1 MPTFQ
6 KNRVRD
12 ANPYS
17 GSIDPPP
24 YQRALSSELSLPSFR
39 GNNTYQEALSNI
51 LHSRYSSTDRNSIP
65 KYEHLDSVP
74 SPNITIKS
82 GNMRF
87 MIPPRK
93 HPFTPTDT
101 TPTSSRVP
109 RNASSRVTFDS
120 SSHDL
125 DSPLESGRDYFC
137 GATYEEEP
145 SGPSYNLYPLKEW
158 IETSGNQDPSSSDF
172 VHHTLP
178 DSQVSQELS
187 VTSKGRHQHGH
198 SLEPK
203 VRTVAELAKSSAFGF
218 TGQKGILKAVPS
230 PNLPPLYHQEGM
242 LDLATYIASR
252 HPSPMD
258 HTQAQVDVTSHHL
271 AVIAPSFGEMNT
283 SNIIS
288 ACLDSPRHLNST
300 DSRMNHHNGYSFTP
314 EMQPY
319 NDGDGSKDSAIDQ
332 AVTPRGFPKHK
343 SASELVAY
351 WESMQGSSDAN
362 NATPAKQGL
371 PHRPWAEFT
380 TVSPDSRGSTN
391 RTNFGKA
398 PEEKLYPVAEHI
410 SVPSDNKFDSAAMSS
425 VMGNLNRTRAWL
437 RDLIKQP
444 QPYKTKFT
452 ELQRKDSMHERL
464 LDDYDSTYPRSLL
477 RKSTAG
483 ASIDMKFRSTV
494 NNLENLLNETM
505 ELAAATAQREV
516 DHQCP
521 DYYELDELAYCNVP
535 TPPGV
540 HKSFSSENGSMVNE
554 VGDFDYWTAVESA
567 LGIDH
572 SSENNIRKPKHYR
585 SAPGMRGRNVAVKI
599 PKRTSSLMKPR
610 IKPSCST
617 LGGPRYEEL
626 GGEPPAQGPAP
637 GPTGLRTK
645 QSSRL
650 EIPGSPS
657 VSTDSPPTS
666 GCLPRVASRLRSY
679 RSFGAIRP
687 LRHISSLRPQAD
699 GAMDTPGDESDSTV
713 YQGLDGPATSARGRS
728 QQFQAASWTY
738 GDDSRGLGEGELRD
752 APDTRIDLRGRSHV
766 SLRGYQG
773 FSLARAYRRQPV
785 ARDWSTARKRFVA
798 GVACLSTAFIG
809 MVIGIYAG
817 LVPSIQYWIADLNHY
832 AILGN
837 FFFYLGLAIPT
848 FFFWPLPLL
857 HGRKP
862 YILSSLILAMPLLF
876 PQAIAVSTWRSP
888 YVSTWRWA
896 LLGSRGFMGLTL
908 GFASMNFHSMLTDL
922 FGASLM
928 SGNPH
933 QEVVDKFDVRRHGGG
948 MGVWLGLWTWCF
960 TGSIGIGFLIGAAI
974 INNFNPSWGF
984 YVSIMMI
991 AVVLLLNVICPEVR
1005 RSPFRRS
1012 VAELKDGKQFT
1023 WTSHLLRRAIFLT
1036 LLPIL
1041 GMAYTVSSA
1050 GGHIPVPVPVLFATL
1065 MGTLSALAVAEC
1077 NGLIMENFD
1086 CSDLLPGMIGRPRG
1100 YSNKQ
1105 PKRTNYSSHPRIAAG
1120 FAVCHTF
1127 GFLLAALATTVAGR
1141 AQRNLGQREATGIVA
1156 GVLFLLTVLLLAVLV
1171 RFKEIEIIPSS
1182 KTVEMEKWQK
1192 IRRESIRKSI
1202 IEIKAGRP
1210 LPVTMTDEEIWRP
1223 RLPGNPSSQFR
1234 RVNILELGA
1243 MTRWT
1248 EIRKKNKLIDES
1260 AAHLNRAA
1268 LESAR
1273 LAVENAT
1280 GIGART
1286 TNIIRKVSSRKGRRK
1301 QGQSQRTM
1309 YKRRG
1314 VPLQPEEAGPS
1325 RGDTASP
1332 NRFGLYRFDAEP
1344 ARAGKQTPTLTVPPG
1359 SDGFSFKAH
1368 SDLDTGSVLERPVPE
1383 EDEDMV
1389 DFVTSSEEDGNDRI
1403 ELDELGPM
1411 EGSSSGHA
1419 RKEV

>member
-1 MPTFQ
+1 MPTFDKDQ
-6 KNRVRD
+6 IRD

-17 GSIDPPP
+17 GPIDPPP
-24 YQRALSSELSLPSFR
+24 YQRVRSPEIPISRPGGDSAS
-39 GNNTYQEALSNI
+39 QEAPSSFS
-51 LHSRYSSTDRNSIP
+51 HSRYSSYRDSIP
-65 KYEHLDSVP
+65 KYEHLDSLP

-82 GNMRF
+82 GNTRF
-87 MIPPRK
+87 LIPPRQYA
-93 HPFTPTDT
+93 FTSTDA
-101 TPTSSRVP
+101 TPASPGIRRKTSSRVAFAP
-109 RNASSRVTFDS
+109 SPQDC
-120 SSHDL
+120 
-125 DSPLESGRDYFC
+125 DSPPKSCHDYFY
-137 GATYEEEP
+137 GATYEEQP
-145 SGPSYNLYPLKEW
+145 TGQW
-158 IETSGNQDPSSSDF
+158 IETTGSQNPSRCDGVPHASLND
-172 VHHTLP
+172 
-178 DSQVSQELS
+178 QVSLS
-187 VTSKGRHQHGH
+187 VTSNNHHQYGH
-198 SLEPK
+198 SAEPK
-203 VRTVAELAKSSAFGF
+203 VRTVAELANSNPDDITGQRGAPQVVPSSA
-218 TGQKGILKAVPS
+218 
-230 PNLPPLYHQEGM
+230 LPPSYYPEGI

-252 HPSPMD
+252 DSSPMSSV
-258 HTQAQVDVTSHHL
+258 QAQGFIASHHL
-271 AVIAPSFGEMNT
+271 DDATRHHGQGNASSISTARQDTLRRYNSGPSLT
-283 SNIIS
+283 
-288 ACLDSPRHLNST
+288 PRI
-300 DSRMNHHNGYSFTP
+300 
-314 EMQPY
+314 QPY
-319 NDGDGSKDSAIDQ
+319 SDADGSRDFTSDQ
-332 AVTPRGFPKHK
+332 AVRPRGFAKHR

-351 WESMQGSSDAN
+351 WESMKGVNDSN
-362 NATPAKQGL
+362 NATSGHQGL
-371 PHRPWAEFT
+371 LQRPRADST
-380 TVSPDSRGSTN
+380 TVSSDLMGSTS
-391 RTNFGKA
+391 RTTLGKGM
-398 PEEKLYPVAEHI
+398 EGKLDPVAEHI
-410 SVPSDNKFDSAAMSS
+410 PTPSDKGSDPAATPAA
-425 VMGNLNRTRAWL
+425 VQNFNRTRAWL

-452 ELQRKDSMHERL
+452 ELPHKDSMHEPL
-464 LDDYDSTYPRSLL
+464 LDDYDPTDSRSLL
-477 RKSTAG
+477 RRSTAG

-494 NNLENLLNETM
+494 NNLENLLNEAM

-521 DYYELDELAYCNVP
+521 GYYELDEFNHRDIP
-535 TPPGV
+535 TSPGI
-540 HKSFSSENGSMVNE
+540 HSSENGSMVNE
-554 VGDFDYWTAVESA
+554 VGDFDYWTAVETA
-567 LGIDH
+567 LGIQPPSD
-572 SSENNIRKPKHYR
+572 NNRRGPKHYR
-585 SAPGMRGRNVAVKI
+585 SAPGMRSRNVEVKI
-599 PKRTSSLMKPR
+599 PERKSSLKPKL
-610 IKPSCST
+610 KPSFST
-617 LGGPRYEEL
+617 LGGPRYEDLGEL
-626 GGEPPAQGPAP
+626 PAQDSASGPAVLS
-637 GPTGLRTK
+637 T
-645 QSSRL
+645 QSPMTV
-650 EIPGSPS
+650 IPASPPS
-657 VSTDSPPTS
+657 STDSPPPTS

-679 RSFGAIRP
+679 RSFGTTRP
-687 LRHISSLRPQAD
+687 LRRVSSLRQGD
-699 GAMDTPGDESDSTV
+699 GAMDTPDHESDSTIV
-713 YQGLDGPATSARGRS
+713 RQSLKHRVPASALDGPATSTGNRS
-728 QQFQAASWTY
+728 QQSHNSWNY
-738 GDDSRGLGEGELRD
+738 GDDSRGLESEPRD
-752 APDTRIDLRGRSHV
+752 PPDTRIDLRGRSHV

-798 GVACLSTAFIG
+798 GVTCLSTASIG

-817 LVPSIQYWIADLNHY
+817 LVPSIQYFIADLDHY

-837 FFFYLGLAIPT
+837 VFFYLGLAIPT

-896 LLGSRGFMGLTL
+896 LLGSRGFMGLVL
-908 GFASMNFHSMLTDL
+908 GFASMNFHSTLTDL

-960 TGSIGIGFLIGAAI
+960 TGSIGIGFLIGAAV
-974 INNFNPSWGF
+974 INSLNPSWGF

-1012 VAELKDGKQFT
+1012 VAEVKNGKQFT

-1036 LLPIL
+1036 LLPVL

-1065 MGTLSALAVAEC
+1065 IGTISALAVAEC

-1127 GFLLAALATTVAGR
+1127 GFLLAALATAVAGT

-1171 RFKEIEIIPSS
+1171 RFKEVEIIPSS

-1223 RLPGNPSSQFR
+1223 HLPGNPSSQFR

-1268 LESAR
+1268 LDTAR
-1273 LAVENAT
+1273 MAVEDAT
-1280 GIGART
+1280 GIGAKT
-1286 TNIIRKVSSRKGRRK
+1286 THLIRKVSGRKGRRRP
-1301 QGQSQRTM
+1301 GERTT
-1309 YKRRG
+1309 YSHRG
-1314 VPLQPEEAGPS
+1314 VPVQTEEEGDPS

-1344 ARAGKQTPTLTVPPG
+1344 TRTGKQTPTLSIPREG
-1359 SDGFSFKAH
+1359 DNFSFKQH
-1368 SDLDTGSVLERPVPE
+1368 SDRDTGSVLERPVRE
-1383 EDEDMV
+1383 EDEDME
-1389 DFVTSSEEDGNDRI
+1389 DFVTSSEDDGHDRI
-1403 ELDELGPM
+1403 ELEELGPL
-1411 EGSSSGHA
+1411 EAPPSGHA
-1419 RKEV
+1419 RKAV

>member
-1 MPTFQ
+1 MPTFE
-6 KNRVRD
+6 KSHIRD
-12 ANPYS
+12 ANPYF
-17 GSIDPPP
+17 GPIDPPP
-24 YQRALSSELSLPSFR
+24 YQRAPSPEMSISSPR
-39 GNNTYQEALSNI
+39 GNSAYQEALSNFS
-51 LHSRYSSTDRNSIP
+51 HSRYSSTDRDSIP

-87 MIPPRK
+87 LIPPRQ

-109 RNASSRVTFDS
+109 RKASSRVTFDPS
-120 SSHDL
+120 PHDL
-125 DSPLESGRDYFC
+125 ESPPESCRDYFY

-145 SGPSYNLYPLKEW
+145 PSPSYNNLYPLKEW
-158 IETSGNQDPSSSDF
+158 IEVSETHDPAGSDF

-178 DSQVSQELS
+178 DGQVSRGLS
-187 VTSKGRHQHGH
+187 ATSDYHHQHGH
-198 SLEPK
+198 SSEPK
-203 VRTVAELAKSSAFGF
+203 VRTVTELAKSNTNDPTERRGVP
-218 TGQKGILKAVPS
+218 KVVPS
-230 PNLPPLYHQEGM
+230 SDLEGM

-252 HPSPMD
+252 NPSPMD
-258 HTQAQVDVTSHHL
+258 NAQTQGIVAGHHL
-271 AVIAPSFGEMNT
+271 AATTRHHGK
-283 SNIIS
+283 SNVS
-288 ACLDSPRHLNST
+288 NVSPARLGSLRHHNST
-300 DSRMNHHNGYSFTP
+300 DSRMNRHSGHSLTP
-314 EMQPY
+314 SMQPY
-319 NDGDGSKDSAIDQ
+319 NDGDGSRDFMTNQ
-332 AVTPRGFPKHK
+332 AVTPRGFAKHR

-351 WESMQGSSDAN
+351 WESIQGDNDAN
-362 NATPAKQGL
+362 NATPVNQGL
-371 PHRPWAEFT
+371 PQRPRADST
-380 TVSPDSRGSTN
+380 TVSPNFMGSTN
-391 RTNFGKA
+391 RTILGKA

-410 SVPSDNKFDSAAMSS
+410 STPSDDNSDPAATSSAMA
-425 VMGNLNRTRAWL
+425 NLNRTKAWL

-452 ELQRKDSMHERL
+452 ELPRKDSMHEPL
-464 LDDYDSTYPRSLL
+464 LDDYDSTDPRALL

-494 NNLENLLNETM
+494 NNLENLLSEAM

-521 DYYELDELAYCNVP
+521 DYYELDELTHRDVP

-540 HKSFSSENGSMVNE
+540 HESFPSEIGSMVNE

-567 LGIDH
+567 LGIQPSND
-572 SSENNIRKPKHYR
+572 NNRREPKHYR
-585 SAPGMRGRNVAVKI
+585 SGPGMRSRNVAVKI
-599 PKRTSSLMKPR
+599 PERKSSLMKPQV
-610 IKPSCST
+610 KSSFST
-617 LGGPRYEEL
+617 LGGPRYEDL
-626 GGEPPAQGPAP
+626 GEEPPAQDPAP
-637 GPTGLRTK
+637 GPAGLRTK
-645 QSSRL
+645 QSSRSV
-650 EIPGSPS
+650 IPASPPT
-657 VSTDSPPTS
+657 STDSPPMS

-687 LRHISSLRPQAD
+687 LRRVSSLRPQAD
-699 GAMDTPGDESDSTV
+699 GAMDTPGDESDSTIF
-713 YQGLDGPATSARGRS
+713 QGLDGPATSTWNRS
-728 QQFQAASWTY
+728 QQSQAASWTY
-738 GDDSRGLGEGELRD
+738 GDDSRGLGEGESRD
-752 APDTRIDLRGRSHV
+752 TPDTRIDLRGRSHV

-837 FFFYLGLAIPT
+837 VFFYLGLAVPT

-974 INNFNPSWGF
+974 INNLNPSWGF

-1012 VAELKDGKQFT
+1012 VAEVKDGKQFT

-1036 LLPIL
+1036 LLPVL

-1065 MGTLSALAVAEC
+1065 IGTISALAVAEC

-1127 GFLLAALATTVAGR
+1127 GFLLAALATAVAGT

-1156 GVLFLLTVLLLAVLV
+1156 GVLFLLTVLVLAVLV
-1171 RFKEIEIIPSS
+1171 RFKAVEIIPSS

-1223 RLPGNPSSQFR
+1223 HLPGNPSSQFR

-1273 LAVENAT
+1273 MAVEDAT

-1286 TNIIRKVSSRKGRRK
+1286 TNIIRKVSSRRGRRK
-1301 QGQSQRTM
+1301 QGQPQRTM
-1309 YKRRG
+1309 YKHRG
-1314 VPLQPEEAGPS
+1314 VPFQPEEAGPS

-1344 ARAGKQTPTLTVPPG
+1344 TRAGKQTPTLTVPRE

-1383 EDEDMV
+1383 EDEDMD

-1403 ELDELGPM
+1403 ELEELGPL
-1411 EGSSSGHA
+1411 EGPPSGHA
-1419 RKEV
+1419 RKKV